1 MVITAVVKEAPGDHI
16 RVSPEHRFK
25 WILCWLPLAP
35 WLVQGCAPEW
45 TEGWRGPFPYAL
57 PGIWKGS
64 KLLHKENPQGSS
76 WQSREQEDGH
86 TSCVP
91 QPISVTTYHH
101 IFLPTWKYA
110 ECSRTV
116 IAGRIFPFFYPLF
129 FPLLSPSIY
138 FLVSTGSLTLV
149 CSSFIYEQIKV
160 DDIRLQ
166 TARLSV
172 LTAFVVYLGITPS

>member
-16 RVSPEHRFK
+16 HVSPEHRFK

-45 TEGWRGPFPYAL
+45 IEGWRGPFPYAL

-76 WQSREQEDGH
+76 WQSWEQVDGH

-91 QPISVTTYHH
+91 QPISVTTYHC
-101 IFLPTWKYA
+101 IVLPTWKYA
-110 ECSRTV
+110 KCSRTV
-116 IAGRIFPFFYPLF
+116 IAGRIFPLF
-129 FPLLSPSIY
+129 ILFSFLFSHSQFTSWSPP
-138 FLVSTGSLTLV
+138 GSLTLA

-166 TARLSV
+166 TARLPV